1 MTGAAEHPVPLGY
14 EGMYVVRN
22 GFIEAASGLLPPDP
36 LGRSQTAPPRYA
48 NAGVLCSRPDELEW
62 ENCEGEHEQP
72 VVEPVPGAAIERLRP
87 RDVYDGPAD
96 LRLQQSCGDAVPASG
111 PPREAAIQ
119 TIPASQPQ
127 VVQASALVLAH
138 LPAELQPGPAHES
151 QALQPGQG
159 WCLLPL
165 PQSGPLKPQSLQM
178 STCATTGQR
187 RLEWLVDSR
196 KLRGNDKQAVSP
208 SFDIACDGTEMP
220 FRLMLYPKR
229 SFKSSGGR
237 GSVTL
242 KCEVDLAEGAAPL
255 TYRSYIGSGAAALPS
270 APVTHD
276 FSKSALSRLPSD
288 VGELNFSAVVDEA
301 LSVFVV
307 ALEVHK

>member
-1 MTGAAEHPVPLGY
+1 
-14 EGMYVVRN
+14 
-22 GFIEAASGLLPPDP
+22 
-36 LGRSQTAPPRYA
+36 
-48 NAGVLCSRPDELEW
+48 
-62 ENCEGEHEQP
+62 
-72 VVEPVPGAAIERLRP
+72 
-87 RDVYDGPAD
+87 
-96 LRLQQSCGDAVPASG
+96 
-111 PPREAAIQ
+111 
-119 TIPASQPQ
+119 
-127 VVQASALVLAH
+127 
-138 LPAELQPGPAHES
+138 
-151 QALQPGQG
+151 
-159 WCLLPL
+159 
-165 PQSGPLKPQSLQM
+165 M